1 MLSESGAA
9 SRATHRCCSLQDTL
23 RVPPEHRRFRR
34 VHGLQLPLH
43 PQQVVGWVLLVVVF
57 SGTFAV
63 LTTPSLLPA
72 ELRLALSLVFAT
84 LFLLHLLAHLTVLLL
99 DPADPEVR
107 ARPAGEVVPEFD
119 RSKHRHV
126 IENGRCHLCN
136 ITTHGR
142 RTKHCSV
149 CNKCVPR
156 FDHHCKWLNNCI
168 GGRNYPAFLACLA
181 STLVA
186 ALAVAGLAL
195 CELVLVNARA
205 VEWGGDDSSGNGT
218 MSNATA
224 SSLPVPGAGSLVLV
238 TVIGVL
244 SAIAAVLLIH
254 LCFFHGY
261 IACLG
266 LTTYEYVRSKR
277 EKNNDTAVGAS
288 RTTSFSGPC
297 GAPHCAA
304 DGQDVEVA
312 ATRGLYRICEN
323 GSMFRDSS
331 AATATTDVY
340 VCSTHKER
348 DNGATTNAGKDAR
361 SGLSATRSSRNFRL
375 CFSYDARTTETSI
388 EVSSQTTTGEPRN
401 HAESPDAK
409 SSTPSPVSCCFSI
422 MSPESGRH
430 ERSASRKRRGDHPE
444 AAKRS
449 CGTMRRIQTFLQA
462 RWRKGSSRQRS
473 TAPTVARPCG
483 NKVIPAA
490 VNSPVD
496 VAPAIEDRVVSSN
509 PLMSDPRPPTRLPA
523 LDLPPRAIH
532 KIRIPPSAGDISVL
546 GPLPP
551 VASLPK
557 RNQPHLR
564 PRRNTFSRKRPRF
577 KVGSHITQT
586 AQLSP
591 IPESEVSKPAT
602 PRSPSRSGHFAF
614 PPLLL
619 HGCEETFMKNVSRA
633 RRPAALTIS
642 KTVPSRTTTT
652 MTTWCHSDGRAVH
665 THTHSARSV
674 SLERPVPGS
683 NIITSRHAMLRRGLY
698 TYE

>member
-1 MLSESGAA
+1 MLSESRTAN
-9 SRATHRCCSLQDTL
+9 RAIHRCCSLQETL
-23 RVPPEHRRFRR
+23 HVPPEHRRFRR

-43 PQQVVGWVLLVVVF
+43 PQQVVGWVLLVIVI

-63 LTTPSLLPA
+63 LTTPSLLLPD
-72 ELRLALSLVFAT
+72 LRLVLSSVFTA
-84 LFLLHLLAHLTVLLL
+84 LFLVHVLAHLTVLLL

-119 RSKHRHV
+119 RSRHRHV

-142 RTKHCSV
+142 RTKHCSI

-168 GGRNYPAFLACLA
+168 GSRNYPAFLACLV

-195 CELVLVNARA
+195 CELVLVNARI
-205 VEWGGDDSSGNGT
+205 VEWGGDSSGNGT
-218 MSNATA
+218 MNNATA

-277 EKNNDTAVGAS
+277 EKNSDAAVTAGS

-297 GAPHCAA
+297 GALHCAT
-304 DGQDVEVA
+304 DDRDVDVT
-312 ATRGLYRICEN
+312 ATRGLYRFCEN
-323 GSMFRDSS
+323 GSMFRDS
-331 AATATTDVY
+331 ATAATTDVF
-340 VCSTHKER
+340 VCSTHEER
-348 DNGATTNAGKDAR
+348 DVETANAGKDVR
-361 SGLSATRSSRNFRL
+361 SRLSATRSSRNFRL
-375 CFSYDARTTETSI
+375 CFSYDSRTTETSI
-388 EVSSQTTTGEPRN
+388 EVSSQTTAELRN
-401 HAESPDAK
+401 HAESPDTK

-422 MSPESGRH
+422 MNPENGKH
-430 ERSASRKRRGDHPE
+430 ERNASRKRRTGDHPE

-462 RWRKGSSRQRS
+462 RWRKSSSRQRS
-473 TAPTVARPCG
+473 TTSTVARPCG

-490 VNSPVD
+490 NSPLD
-496 VAPAIEDRVVSSN
+496 VAPAIKERVVSST
-509 PLMSDPRPPTRLPA
+509 PPTTELTSLPDPRPPTRLPA
-523 LDLPPRAIH
+523 LDLPPRVIH
-532 KIRIPPSAGDISVL
+532 KIRVPPSTGDISVL

-551 VASLPK
+551 VASMPK
-557 RNQPHLR
+557 RTQAHFR
-564 PRRNTFSRKRPRF
+564 TRRNTFSRKRPRF
-577 KVGSHITQT
+577 KIGSHITQT

-591 IPESEVSKPAT
+591 IPESEFSKPAT

-614 PPLLL
+614 PPLR
-619 HGCEETFMKNVSRA
+619 E
-633 RRPAALTIS
+633 
-642 KTVPSRTTTT
+642 
-652 MTTWCHSDGRAVH
+652 
-665 THTHSARSV
+665 
-674 SLERPVPGS
+674 
-683 NIITSRHAMLRRGLY
+683 
-698 TYE
+698 

>member
-1 MLSESGAA
+1 MLSESRAA
-9 SRATHRCCSLQDTL
+9 SRAIHRCCSLQDTPH
-23 RVPPEHRRFRR
+23 VPPEYRRFRR

-43 PQQVVGWVLLVVVF
+43 PQQVIGWVLLVVVF

-63 LTTPSLLPA
+63 LTTPSLLLPP
-72 ELRLALSLVFAT
+72 ELRLVLTLVFAA
-84 LFLLHLLAHLTVLLL
+84 LFLVHVLAHLTVLLL

-107 ARPAGEVVPEFD
+107 ARPASEVVPEFD

-142 RTKHCSV
+142 RTKHCSI

-168 GGRNYPAFLACLA
+168 GGRNYPAFLACLV

-186 ALAVAGLAL
+186 ALAVVGLAL
-195 CELVLVNARA
+195 CELVLVNARV
-205 VEWGGDDSSGNGT
+205 VEWGGDRGDNGT
-218 MSNATA
+218 MNNATA

-277 EKNNDTAVGAS
+277 EKSNDTAATAGS

-304 DGQDVEVA
+304 DGQDVDVT
-312 ATRGLYRICEN
+312 ATRGLYRFCEN
-323 GSMFRDSS
+323 GSMFRDN
-331 AATATTDVY
+331 AANATTDVF
-340 VCSTHKER
+340 VCSTHEER
-348 DNGATTNAGKDAR
+348 DDGAAANGGGKDAR
-361 SGLSATRSSRNFRL
+361 SRLSATRSSRNFRL
-375 CFSYDARTTETSI
+375 CFSYDSRTTETSI
-388 EVSSQTTTGEPRN
+388 EVSSQTTGELRN
-401 HAESPDAK
+401 HADSPDAK

-430 ERSASRKRRGDHPE
+430 ERNASRKRRTVDHPE

-462 RWRKGSSRQRS
+462 RWRKGSLRQRS
-473 TAPTVARPCG
+473 TSSTVTRPCG

-490 VNSPVD
+490 NNPLD
-496 VAPAIEDRVVSSN
+496 VAPAIEDRVVGST
-509 PLMSDPRPPTRLPA
+509 PLTTELTSLPDPRPPARLPA

-532 KIRIPPSAGDISVL
+532 KIRAHPGAGDISVL

-551 VASLPK
+551 VASMSIK
-557 RNQPHLR
+557 RNPGHLR
-564 PRRNTFSRKRPRF
+564 TRRNTFSRKRPRF

-591 IPESEVSKPAT
+591 IPESEFSKPAT
-602 PRSPSRSGHFAF
+602 PRSPSRSSGHFAF
-614 PPLLL
+614 PPLR
-619 HGCEETFMKNVSRA
+619 E
-633 RRPAALTIS
+633 
-642 KTVPSRTTTT
+642 
-652 MTTWCHSDGRAVH
+652 
-665 THTHSARSV
+665 
-674 SLERPVPGS
+674 
-683 NIITSRHAMLRRGLY
+683 
-698 TYE
+698 